1 MAMMAMLCLTF
12 SSCSDDDD
20 EKSGNS
26 ELSGYYSHYSFIDA
40 VKNNEFDEDG
50 SSWYSTV
57 FIHFIDNNTIER
69 GMIYAHKKPQSN
81 AAFSKNIGGTTL
93 YFVVD
98 YLDWVCKYTYKN
110 GALYISNG
118 DIYTFNNGFFYTGD
132 GIKFKKI

>member
-1 MAMMAMLCLTF
+1 MKILTWQNPGQLF
-12 SSCSDDDD
+12 VAQ
-20 EKSGNS
+20 ELINKVKSKCCGI
-26 ELSGYYSHYSFIDA
+26 EVDA

-132 GIKFKKI
+132 GIKFQKI